1 MTRIPRNKSKPEPSA
16 TRTNRDRAMIVLGVV
31 LITLFLA
38 AGYMSL
44 STGDKKGS
52 LNQRGPVKDP
62 KALSLGLN
70 QLPTAPIPAF

>member
-1 MTRIPRNKSKPEPSA
+1 
-16 TRTNRDRAMIVLGVV
+16 MIVLGVV